1 MGLSGCRDVLAN
13 EEGERHGGGADAEH
27 HDAGT
32 QHRNVEW
39 HGCERRS
46 DVGRR
51 KREESVDEASN
62 HPDAS
67 TKADA
72 PNAIGHHI
80 VLGSSP
86 IGIRHGAETDD
97 HEQYKF
103 QHSKV
108 LLSGDD
114 LSVYKAYLLIIT

>member
-13 EEGERHGGGADAEH
+13 KEGEGHGSGTDAEH
-27 HDAGT
+27 HDAST
-32 QHRNVEW
+32 QHRNVER
-39 HGCERRS
+39 HGGEGRR

-51 KREESVDEASN
+51 KREESVDEAGD
-62 HPDAS
+62 HPDAPA
-67 TKADA
+67 KADA
-72 PNAIGHHI
+72 PDAIGHHM

-86 IGIRHGAETDD
+86 IGVRHGDEAGE

-114 LSVYKAYLLIIT
+114 LSTYKAYPLIIT